1 MWTVPAGCGSFAVCP
16 GNNENSPQ
24 NGTRNADL
32 TIVFL
37 STLSAATVFPVR
49 RGPQYNISQAVL
61 MKTVVLIVALAGAG
75 WARTADNGPAKKPGH
90 STAGNMGAGAADIGK
105 GAAKGAGHLAKGTAK
120 GVVDAATLHPID
132 GAAAIAGGAASAGKD
147 VAVGTVKGTGKVARG
162 VGHLFKKIL

>member
-16 GNNENSPQ
+16 GNNNENSPQ

-37 STLSAATVFPVR
+37 STLSAVAVFPVR
-49 RGPQYNISQAVL
+49 RGPPYNISQAVL

-75 WARTADNGPAKKPGH
+75 WALTADNGPAKKKTGP
-90 STAGNMGAGAADIGK
+90 SKAGNVGAGAADIGK

-162 VGHLFKKIL
+162 VGQPF